1 MLYPAL
7 YKWLGTQLEILFIDR
22 DYPYLE
28 YLKAWI
34 YVIFKTSSQYAAQ
47 LNNIW
52 NLKKIMKNKF
62 IQKTVKQNCYA
73 VVHVYDKNSFSF
85 ICWRGNYLYSWTIF
99 LYFFKKF

>member
-47 LNNIW
+47 LNNI
-52 NLKKIMKNKF
+52 MEFEKNYEK
-62 IQKTVKQNCYA
+62 
-73 VVHVYDKNSFSF
+73 
-85 ICWRGNYLYSWTIF
+85 
-99 LYFFKKF
+99 